1 MKRLSR
7 GLIPIAVTAAALPA
21 AAQSKTAPPEA
32 GAAAAAPGDD
42 AKKVEQSAGLKLLV
56 GGNLWSTP
64 GNIPGNYEGLGF
76 AGDGGGLGWGGALY
90 YEARF
95 FKHLGLEFDL
105 GYDSSKLL
113 RNVTINGVETKE
125 SVTSSGPRVG
135 LFVKGIASAPFGRLS
150 VGIGP
155 EFMLPTSAS
164 ADFEVETGQQ
174 LDPIDAEKKNSTMLA
189 FVLGMVVEAGDKFEI
204 PIDIK
209 AAKNMT
215 QESDWQDRV
224 KFTNGNTSYT
234 VVAQNSWDFR
244 LAVGLGYRF

>member
-1 MKRLSR
+1 MSR
-7 GLIPIAVTAAALPA
+7 TALFV
-21 AAQSKTAPPEA
+21 APLCLLLHAA
-32 GAAAAAPGDD
+32 GASAQTEGDAP
-42 AKKVEQSAGLKLLV
+42 EQKTVASSAGLKLLV

-64 GNIPGNYEGLGF
+64 ENIRPAGYEGVGF
-76 AGDGGGLGWGGALY
+76 AGDAGGLGFGAALY

-95 FKHLGLEFDL
+95 FTHLGLEFDL

-113 RNVTINGVETKE
+113 RNVTINGVDTKE
-125 SVTSSGPRVG
+125 SVTSSGPRIG
-135 LFVKGIASAPFGRLS
+135 LFVKGIANAPFGRLS
-150 VGIGP
+150 AGIGP
-155 EFMLPTSAS
+155 EFVVPTSAS

-174 LDPIDAEKKNSTMLA
+174 LDPIEAEKKSSTMLA
-189 FVLGMVVEAGDKFEI
+189 FVLGMVVEAGDKFEV

-215 QESDWQDRV
+215 QEADWQDRV
-224 KFTNGNTSYT
+224 KFTNNSYS